1 MDIQD
6 SEARRHLAQS
16 LQSDEREAMAEY
28 NERLEARQ
36 EVLQDHNRRLE
47 EQLGRLRQLV
57 HEVELFVNNGNN
69 TREQIPS
76 TRKNRSW
83 GYSGSEV

>member
-6 SEARRHLAQS
+6 SETRGHQAQS

-36 EVLQDHNRRLE
+36 EVLEDHNRCLE
-47 EQLGRLRQLV
+47 EQLVKLRQLV
-57 HEVELFVNNGNN
+57 HEVELFVLNENN
-69 TREQIPS
+69 TPQQTPS
-76 TRKNRSW
+76 TRKNRSRSL
-83 GYSGSEV
+83 SGSEV